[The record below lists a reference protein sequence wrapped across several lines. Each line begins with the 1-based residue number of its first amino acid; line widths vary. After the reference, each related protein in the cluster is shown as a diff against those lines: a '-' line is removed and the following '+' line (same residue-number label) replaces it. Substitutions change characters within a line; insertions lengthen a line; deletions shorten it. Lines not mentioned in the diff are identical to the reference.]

1 MASTTPRRIVVGL
14 DGSPSSLAA
23 LRWALREAVS
33 VHAPVEV
40 VHCRE
45 SHLAEL
51 LFGPSPE
58 LHRGS
63 VCMVHNEVS
72 AALAELPVKPTVRQT
87 STHGRPAR
95 ELCRIAADA
104 QMLVLGAHGHTTATD
119 LLLGEVAPS
128 CLRHARCRVVV
139 VDGHESV
146 IRRTA
151 PDRPQ
156 STLAA

>member
-1 MASTTPRRIVVGL
+1 MVSVTTRRIVVGV
-14 DGSPSSLAA
+14 DGSPTSLAA

-33 VHAPVEV
+33 THAPVEV

-45 SHLAEL
+45 SHLVDV
-51 LFGPSPE
+51 LFGPSEE

-63 VCMVHNEVS
+63 ICMLHNEVT
-72 AALAELPVKPTVRQT
+72 AALAELTVRPEVRQT

-95 ELCRIAADA
+95 ELCRITADA
-104 QMLVLGAHGHTTATD
+104 QMLVLGAHEHTTAAD
-119 LLLGEVAPS
+119 LVLGEVAPS

-139 VDGHESV
+139 VDGRESV
-146 IRRTA
+146 VQRAA

-156 STLAA
+156 PGVAA